1 MRLTLPQTFID
12 NMQAILGSQTD
23 SFLNSY
29 NEPRT
34 YGLRLNPLKAAA
46 LDKILPALTEQFGLQ
61 PIPWCATGYYYNE
74 EFRPGKHPYHAAG
87 LYYIQEPSAMTAAEL
102 LDPQPGEVILDLA
115 AAPGGKTTQIAGKM
129 HGQGVLVANE
139 IHPAR
144 AKILSENVERCGIVN
159 AIVTSAAP
167 DELSRRFP
175 ALFDRIMLDAPCSGE
190 GMFRKDEG
198 AIAEWSDSHVA
209 MCAARQSD
217 ILEHAAIMLKPG
229 GRLVYS
235 TCTFNRS
242 ENEDT
247 IHAFCLAHPEFE
259 VSQIERVWPH
269 ESRGEG
275 HFVAVLHKAKP
286 SDVVADA
293 CSSHAS
299 AAEDGPAERIS
310 SSAQTVTAPKLRA
323 REARSNSSRD
333 RGADRGRRSSSGGAG
348 GSSAADMALLH
359 AFCAAALP
367 GGAGLG
373 PGEPLRFGDALYWLP
388 HTNSGSPIRAS
399 DLQGLKVAR
408 PGLHLGDIRTNR
420 IEPSHSLAL
429 AVSAHAA
436 AWVQSY
442 RPDAPEIAAFLRG
455 ETLPAQEGSSGW
467 GLIAVDDL
475 PLGWGKASGGQIK
488 NHLPKGLRWFK

>member
-1 MRLTLPQTFID
+1 MQPQLPEAFIHNMRT
-12 NMQAILGSQTD
+12 ILGPRLD
-23 SFLNSY
+23 SFLRSY
-29 NEPRT
+29 SEPRV
-34 YGLRLNPLKAAA
+34 YGLRMNPLKSYDPKLVMAYAEDA
-46 LDKILPALTEQFGLQ
+46 FGLQ
-61 PIPWCATGYYYNE
+61 PVPWCPAGYYYNE
-74 EFRPGKHPYHAAG
+74 ASRPGKHPYHAAG

-115 AAPGGKTTQIAGKM
+115 AAPGGKTTQIAGRM
-129 HGQGVLVANE
+129 RGQGVLVANE

-144 AKILSENVERCGIVN
+144 AKILSENAERCGVVN

-198 AIAEWSDSHVA
+198 AIAEWSDAHVA
-209 MCAARQSD
+209 MCAARQAD

-242 ENEDT
+242 ENEDA
-247 IHAFCLAHPEFE
+247 IAAFCKVNPAFE
-259 VSQIERVWPH
+259 LLQTERIWPH

-275 HFVAVLHKAKP
+275 HFVAVLRKA
-286 SDVVADA
+286 AD
-293 CSSHAS
+293 S
-299 AAEDGPAERIS
+299 
-310 SSAQTVTAPKLRA
+310 TAMH
-323 REARSNSSRD
+323 STRD
-333 RGADRGRRSSSGGAG
+333 DRRNRGGSGAGSGRHDSGGRAKKGIAG
-348 GSSAADMALLH
+348 DMAMLH
-359 AFCAAALP
+359 SFAEAALP
-367 GGAGLG
+367 GDGFELG

-388 HTNSGSPIRAS
+388 HTASGSPIRAG
-399 DLQGLKVAR
+399 DLKGLKVAR

-420 IEPSHSLAL
+420 IEPSHALAL
-429 AVSAHAA
+429 AVPADAA
-436 AWVQSY
+436 RWVQTY
-442 RPDAPEIAAFLRG
+442 RPEAPEVAAFLRG
-455 ETLPAQEGSSGW
+455 ETLPAHEASSGW
-467 GLIAVDDL
+467 GLVAVDGL